1 MYGMDDCSLALSDRR
16 IWLTD
21 GDFGTFEKAFTAA
34 ERFVGS
40 QLSKDQRDPLTVIG
54 DFNLPPSNGAAS
66 RDFQTLHFDFG
77 LPLDPK
83 TPQDVARYTAL
94 YIARGDADVTAV
106 TRLVPLVPL
115 LAQRD
120 WPERAELI
128 TRFAAYGRTHG
139 SRDDHLGYSEGS
151 FARVID
157 ATATSPPLLASV
169 KTHPEFLCGMEFD
182 TLGQELAFFR
192 RHGLDVEDVE
202 IDIVLRP
209 GQLLL
214 FDNLAFAHGRRGQ
227 RQPGEL
233 RQRIFGHQQL
243 SPAAQ
248 QGVRERVLSAFY
260 PSSAD
265 ESTKTSSVSIP

>member
-128 TRFAAYGRTHG
+128 CRLRPDSWLQGRPFGLFGGELCPRHRRDSNEPTATRQRKDSPRVSLRNGVRHPG
-139 SRDDHLGYSEGS
+139 SRTCVL
-151 FARVID
+151 
-157 ATATSPPLLASV
+157 PPTRSG
-169 KTHPEFLCGMEFD
+169 C
-182 TLGQELAFFR
+182 R
-192 RHGLDVEDVE
+192 
-202 IDIVLRP
+202 
-209 GQLLL
+209 
-214 FDNLAFAHGRRGQ
+214 GR
-227 RQPGEL
+227 
-233 RQRIFGHQQL
+233 
-243 SPAAQ
+243 
-248 QGVRERVLSAFY
+248 
-260 PSSAD
+260 
-265 ESTKTSSVSIP
+265 